1 MLKIG
6 NHSRMQGSQ
15 LGFSVLRPRAPFV
28 LPSLL
33 LLFGAQ
39 RDLSMATEHRKTK
52 WKILLLDLTTLLK
65 LNALVQ
71 IAGFGVVAFLA
82 SQCPSLTLLRLV
94 NHNTISQKVLLCALL
109 TLVACCITLTIDH
122 LMAEIAY
129 SVGDKAKEEPER
141 YQKASAAYTR
151 LGGAPWVGLWDCLV

>member
-1 MLKIG
+1 MLKVG

-71 IAGFGVVAFLA
+71 IAARKPV
-82 SQCPSLTLLRLV
+82 S
-94 NHNTISQKVLLCALL
+94 ISFQH
-109 TLVACCITLTIDH
+109 TS
-122 LMAEIAY
+122 
-129 SVGDKAKEEPER
+129 SV
-141 YQKASAAYTR
+141 T
-151 LGGAPWVGLWDCLV
+151 